1 MKAYFPIKA
10 LAMRGGLFAP
20 GVLLVVLNHLRSVLY
35 RFQEL
40 NMVWIHHKASAGDF
54 MSIVSLSGA
63 LSRLILP

>member
-1 MKAYFPIKA
+1 MPQE
-10 LAMRGGLFAP
+10 
-20 GVLLVVLNHLRSVLY
+20 VLLVVLNHLRSVLY

-54 MSIVSLSGA
+54 MTVVLLSGA